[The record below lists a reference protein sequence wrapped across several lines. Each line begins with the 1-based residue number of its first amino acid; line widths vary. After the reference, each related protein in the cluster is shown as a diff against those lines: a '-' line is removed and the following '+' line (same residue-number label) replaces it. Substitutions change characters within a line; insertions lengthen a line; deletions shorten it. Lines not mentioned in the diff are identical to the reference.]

1 MVEFHGTYID
11 FDRLIMAPVPKKK
24 IPIYVGG
31 STPPALKRAARYGD
45 GWIGIV
51 HTKDEIQGMITE
63 LNTLRREFGREREPF
78 DIMLHCPDATTVDD
92 MRRLE
97 DLGVTDLQ
105 VAPWT
110 QPSILA
116 ELGVT
121 SMRVQPPLAIKQE
134 AIKRYADDII
144 AKVS

>member
-1 MVEFHGTYID
+1 M
-11 FDRLIMAPVPKKK
+11 
-24 IPIYVGG
+24 
-31 STPPALKRAARYGD
+31 
-45 GWIGIV
+45 
-51 HTKDEIQGMITE
+51 HTKDEIAGMLAQ
-63 LNTLRREFGREREPF
+63 LNTMRREFGRDSEPF

-97 DLGVTDLQ
+97 DLGITDLQ

-110 QPSILA
+110 DPRLLA

-121 SMRVQPPLAIKQE
+121 SMREQPPLAIKQE
-134 AIKRYADDII
+134 AIKRYAGEII

>member
-1 MVEFHGTYID
+1 
-11 FDRLIMAPVPKKK
+11 MAPVPKKK

-31 STPPALKRAARYGD
+31 SSKPALKRAARYGD

-51 HTKDEIQGMITE
+51 HTIEETKAMVAE
-63 LNTLRREFGREREPF
+63 LNAMRREFGRDKEPF
-78 DIMLHCPDATTVDD
+78 DIMMHCPDATDVDNV
-92 MRRLE
+92 RRLE

-110 QPSILA
+110 MPSVLA
-116 ELGVT
+116 ELGVS

-134 AIKRYADDII
+134 AVKRFAGDII
-144 AKVS
+144 AKCS